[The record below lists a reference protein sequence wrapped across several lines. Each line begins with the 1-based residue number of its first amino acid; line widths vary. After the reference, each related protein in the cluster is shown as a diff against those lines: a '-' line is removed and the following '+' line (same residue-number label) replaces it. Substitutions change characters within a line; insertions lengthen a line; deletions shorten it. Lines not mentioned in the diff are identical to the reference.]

1 MGVFMKDAII
11 TLQLVGLES
20 EEGHFRLNAFM
31 QQLQQLSAVLK
42 EADLLVSHEDKPTA
56 YYRIV
61 TLKHS
66 SPGEI
71 GILPI
76 PYSKE
81 KNYGDAIRTT
91 IAKELTSLK
100 EHGSVSE
107 GVGGSF
113 LEALREMIT
122 PIGKYFKEATLISNG
137 YRISLDKPLVANI
150 NLLLSK
156 EISCHGSMQGY
167 LEVINLHNK
176 NEFRIYPIVGPKVL
190 ICFFPKEQRENAK
203 MGLEKNVLVTG
214 EMFYRMNE
222 PFPYKIDVKD
232 IEIYPDED
240 ELPHLIDLKGMAPD
254 ATGEMASEDF
264 VRKLRAEW

>member
-1 MGVFMKDAII
+1 MKDKPII
-11 TLQLVGLES
+11 LRLVGLES

-42 EADLLVSHEDKPTA
+42 EADLMVSQEDKPTA

-66 SPGEI
+66 SPAEI
-71 GILPI
+71 GIIPI
-76 PYSKE
+76 PFRKE
-81 KNYGDAIRTT
+81 KNYTEAIRT
-91 IAKELTSLK
+91 IIPKELSSLK
-100 EHGSVSE
+100 EQGTVSE
-107 GVGGSF
+107 GVSGSF
-113 LEALREMIT
+113 LEALKELIS
-122 PIGKYFKEATLISNG
+122 PIGKYFKEAELISDG
-137 YRISLDKPLVANI
+137 YNINLDKPLIAHI

-176 NEFRIYPIVGPKVL
+176 NEFWIFPIVGPKKL
-190 ICFFPKEQRENAK
+190 ICEFPKDQREKAK
-203 MGLEKNVLVTG
+203 MGLEKIVLVTG

-222 PFPYKIDVKD
+222 SFPYRIKVQDIDV
-232 IEIYPDED
+232 YPDED
-240 ELPHLIDLKGMAPD
+240 DLPHLIDLKGMAPN